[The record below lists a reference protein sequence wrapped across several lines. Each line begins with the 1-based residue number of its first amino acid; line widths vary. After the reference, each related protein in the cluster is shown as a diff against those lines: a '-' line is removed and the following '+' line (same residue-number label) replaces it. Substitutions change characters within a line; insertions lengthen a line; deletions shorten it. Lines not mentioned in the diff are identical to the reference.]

1 VIVGSNLPRP
11 AQARLVLT
19 VGPALGLAAISL
31 LLPERLFTLLLG
43 LAFGWLLAA
52 QFLFRDRMRMEYR
65 TAIRHLRQRN
75 YTEAIRVI
83 TEVIKTDQRNPD
95 HYRFRAELNRLAGR
109 MGPAIRDYEEVV
121 RLDPESAV
129 GYNGLA
135 EVYLQQGDHE
145 KAKSYGAE
153 AYRREPTYWVAPY
166 NLGMIED
173 RLGESEAAIQHLSA
187 VLQGGLP
194 DSRHRL
200 LTYLWLARAHYRLGQ
215 TGQADEA
222 LAKLKRETKG
232 LQEWEIIFKDEQA
245 EVLRKVLEEDVRLA
259 ERVHQEGVGA
269 ETLFGVN
276 VG

>member
-1 VIVGSNLPRP
+1 
-11 AQARLVLT
+11 
-19 VGPALGLAAISL
+19 
-31 LLPERLFTLLLG
+31 
-43 LAFGWLLAA
+43 
-52 QFLFRDRMRMEYR
+52 
-65 TAIRHLRQRN
+65 
-75 YTEAIRVI
+75 
-83 TEVIKTDQRNPD
+83 
-95 HYRFRAELNRLAGR
+95 
-109 MGPAIRDYEEVV
+109 
-121 RLDPESAV
+121 
-129 GYNGLA
+129 
-135 EVYLQQGDHE
+135 
-145 KAKSYGAE
+145 
-153 AYRREPTYWVAPY
+153 
-166 NLGMIED
+166 
-173 RLGESEAAIQHLSA
+173 